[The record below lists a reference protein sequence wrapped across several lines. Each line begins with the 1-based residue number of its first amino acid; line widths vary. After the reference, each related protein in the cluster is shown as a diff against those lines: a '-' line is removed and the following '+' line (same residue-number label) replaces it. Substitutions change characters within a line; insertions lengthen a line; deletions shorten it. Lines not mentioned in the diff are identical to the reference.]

1 MEKST
6 TATLLSVHNTQ
17 QQSKHLSLQP
27 IINVVLIPHQGNLSL
42 QLKNVLSSVVNQIQK
57 KEHAVLS
64 YGGTSAPQIWAWWV
78 EVFYSDLLYHIEL

>member
-1 MEKST
+1 
-6 TATLLSVHNTQ
+6 
-17 QQSKHLSLQP
+17 
-27 IINVVLIPHQGNLSL
+27 
-42 QLKNVLSSVVNQIQK
+42 VVNQIQK